1 MSLHRVLVVEDDP
14 DIQKVIVMAFRF
26 QGVTDVVTAGS
37 GEECLA
43 VVEDVMPDVI
53 LMDVMMPKMDGYD
66 TCRRLKANPKTKSVP
81 VVFLT
86 AKAQQFEIR
95 LGLQAGAVGYL
106 IKPFDPMALC
116 DQIRAILAE
125 QAAGG
130 ER

>member
-1 MSLHRVLVVEDDP
+1 VLVVEDDP

-26 QGVTDVVTAGS
+26 QGITDVVTAGS

-43 VVEDVMPDVI
+43 VVEGVMPDVI
-53 LMDVMMPKMDGYD
+53 LMDVMMPKLDGYD
-66 TCRRLKANPKTKSVP
+66 TCRRLKANPKTRSVP

-106 IKPFDPMALC
+106 IKPFDPMTLC

-125 QAAGG
+125 NPPAGG
-130 ER
+130 QR